1 MRPGM
6 TGVWQ
11 VGGASSIPIHEMVK
25 LDAGY
30 VDNWS
35 LWTDVKLIGETAAHV
50 IMRKGL

>member
-1 MRPGM
+1 
-6 TGVWQ
+6 
-11 VGGASSIPIHEMVK
+11 MVK

-50 IMRKGL
+50 VMRKGL